1 MELLHTAHV
10 PSGDGKFPT
19 VLALHGWGA
28 SAHDLLGLSTV
39 LHRGKALVIC
49 PEGPLTVP
57 IGQGITGHGWF
68 PLADGG
74 QVAIDDVHRATD
86 LVARFLDEMVE
97 RYPVDPRKTII
108 LGFSQGGVISY
119 DLALR
124 DPERFAGLVAL
135 SSWLP
140 DALSDGL
147 SSSGFVDLPTYVV
160 HGTEDPLLPVERGRH
175 SRDKLLELGVPTTYR
190 EYEMQHE
197 IKPEALKDLVQ
208 WLEEK
213 VFQPILLT

>member
-1 MELLHTAHV
+1 M
-10 PSGDGKFPT
+10 
-19 VLALHGWGA
+19 
-28 SAHDLLGLSTV
+28 
-39 LHRGKALVIC
+39 
-49 PEGPLTVP
+49 
-57 IGQGITGHGWF
+57 
-68 PLADGG
+68 
-74 QVAIDDVHRATD
+74 
-86 LVARFLDEMVE
+86 
-97 RYPVDPRKTII
+97 
-108 LGFSQGGVISY
+108 
-119 DLALR
+119 
-124 DPERFAGLVAL
+124 
-135 SSWLP
+135 
-140 DALSDGL
+140 SDGL